1 MAILHKNISAEGD
14 IHNPKW
20 FSGANNGDVAW
31 RNELGVLES
40 TDELV
45 LPAALDFVDGSV
57 APPTSNSGDIY
68 VLSSGGSVNA
78 GWGTVSLG
86 DWVRYDGTT
95 WNVITPQKSTL
106 CYDEDSDTLHS
117 YDGATWN
124 PIGAASVNVLGI
136 SDSLG
141 VYTYYS
147 SFSSA
152 ITSASAG
159 DTIEQF
165 SDIVESSNTV
175 ITIDKE
181 LTINMNGYTY
191 SCTSTGTTDGVYVN
205 TTNKVK
211 ILNGTIKRSGGTYGS
226 TSNRALVL
234 VSDGNLELTG
244 TDIINSTGMS
254 LYSTGSSTNILN
266 GRFITTSQTIN
277 QVAVQSVANIT
288 GSVFESSAYNNFNGI
303 IFNVKATSTSTN
315 VLKGGYAN
323 FCQFRQTNSSGYDA
337 ILLTNGS
344 KGVHCKAYNVSTN
357 YPAIRISE
365 ANTEISFCYGYST
378 LDNGIEVASGTPKGI
393 YNCIGINVSG
403 ANKYGGQI
411 TSLSDGVYDSTFIG
425 LGGYGA
431 VVNSGADNTF
441 VKCNFINK
449 NAAVSNAA
457 FYDTSSGTVRVY
469 DCYSEQA
476 DSGKPNLRFTNSS
489 NVVYLASNKLQG
501 GTGISIAH
509 ASGNSQTTAADST
522 GNIIL
527 D

>member
-95 WNVITPQKSTL
+95 WNVITPQKSSL

-117 YDGATWN
+117 YDGASWN

-147 SFSSA
+147 SFNSA

-165 SDIVESSNTV
+165 SDIVESSNTI

-181 LTINMNGYTY
+181 LSINMNGYTY
-191 SCTSTGTTDGVYVN
+191 ICTSTGTTDGVYVN
-205 TTNKVK
+205 TSSKVK

-226 TSNRALVL
+226 TSNRALIVT
-234 VSDGNLELTG
+234 SGSNLELTG
-244 TDIINSTGMS
+244 TDIINTTGMS
-254 LYSTGSSTNILN
+254 LYSTGASTNIIN
-266 GRFITTSQTIN
+266 GRFITTSQTIG
-277 QVAVQSVANIT
+277 QTSIQSSANIT
-288 GSVFESSAYNNFNGI
+288 GSIIESSAANSLSGNIQMLKVTSSVTTTMNGGHASNCVFNQ
-303 IFNVKATSTSTN
+303 TS
-315 VLKGGYAN
+315 A
-323 FCQFRQTNSSGYDA
+323 SGYDA
-337 ILLTNGS
+337 LIITG
-344 KGVHCKAYNVSTN
+344 GGEATHCRAYNVSTN
-357 YPAIRISE
+357 YPAIRIGG
-365 ANTEISFCYGYST
+365 ANTKIQFCYGYST
-378 LDNGIEVASGTPKGI
+378 LDNGIESGSGSPKGI
-393 YNCIGINVSG
+393 YNCIGVNAG
-403 ANKYGGQI
+403 GNKYGGQFSTI
-411 TSLSDGVYDSTFIG
+411 EDGVYDSTFIT
-425 LGGYGA
+425 LAGYGA
-431 VVNSGADNTF
+431 VANSGSNKF

-449 NAAVSNAA
+449 NTGTTNAS
-457 FYDTSSGTVRVY
+457 FYDYNSGTVRVY

-476 DSGKPNLRFTNSS
+476 DSTKPNLRFTNASK
-489 NVVYLASNKLQG
+489 VVYLAGNKVQG

-509 ASGNSQTTAADST
+509 PSGNSQTTAADST